1 MAALNT
7 CLLAP
12 HEDTDGIVAS
22 PTLRARFPSAWFRH
36 FRYMG
41 TEEQQ
46 GTLLLQ
52 ERSVED

>member
-12 HEDTDGIVAS
+12 HEDTNGIVAS
-22 PTLRARFPSAWFRH
+22 PTLRARFSSAWFRH